1 MLNVYICEDNKQQRE
16 QLERIVTHSIIRQ
29 RLDMKVALSSGDYL
43 DILEQPR
50 CDGGLPSLFL
60 LDIDLKADING
71 IQLGGILRDR
81 YPDCF
86 IVFVTTH
93 SELSYLTFQYK
104 VEAFDFIIK
113 DNPEQFHMRVEGCLR
128 KAYERH
134 LKKGGDSCRMTIETD
149 EAIINVKYEDVLFF
163 ETSSSPHKIK
173 LHERNRQIEFYGTL
187 KELEKQLD
195 DRFYRCH
202 KAYIVNVDN
211 IREIDKLKRVVHMI
225 NGETCYVSFRY
236 YSGLVK
242 AMQSGTAEGSLE
254 DDSLQKHRA
263 RTY

>member
-1 MLNVYICEDNKQQRE
+1 MLSVYICEDNTRQRE
-16 QLERIVTHSIIRQ
+16 QLERIVTHSIIKQ
-29 RLDMKVALSSGDYL
+29 KLDMKVALATGDYRE
-43 DILEQPR
+43 IIERPGR
-50 CDGGLPSLFL
+50 GGPPALFL
-60 LDIDLKADING
+60 LDIDLKADMNG
-71 IQLGGILRDR
+71 IQLGGLLRDK
-81 YPDCF
+81 YPDCL

-104 VEAFDFIIK
+104 VEAFDFIMK
-113 DNPEQFHMRVEGCLR
+113 DNPDQFQIRLEECLR

-134 LKKGGDSCRMTIETD
+134 LKKGADPRRITIETD
-149 EAIINVKYEDVLFF
+149 ESIINVKYEDVLFF

-202 KAYIVNVDN
+202 KAYIVNVNN
-211 IREIDKLKRVVHMI
+211 IQEIDKLKRVVHMV

-236 YSGLVK
+236 YNGLVK
-242 AMQSGTAEGSLE
+242 AMTTQT
-254 DDSLQKHRA
+254 DK
-263 RTY
+263 